1 MTVLISVML
10 DKQNSI
16 TQVKIHH
23 FIQYVCYGDMR
34 DFAWP
39 LCLTF
44 SILVLLPC
52 FFSTTS
58 PNLLY
63 TVQR

>member
-1 MTVLISVML
+1 MNVLISVML
-10 DKQNSI
+10 DKQNSV

-23 FIQYVCYGDMR
+23 FIQYVCCGDMR

-44 SILVLLPC
+44 SVMVLLPC
-52 FFSTTS
+52 FFYITS
-58 PNLLY
+58 LYPLY
-63 TVQR
+63 TVQP